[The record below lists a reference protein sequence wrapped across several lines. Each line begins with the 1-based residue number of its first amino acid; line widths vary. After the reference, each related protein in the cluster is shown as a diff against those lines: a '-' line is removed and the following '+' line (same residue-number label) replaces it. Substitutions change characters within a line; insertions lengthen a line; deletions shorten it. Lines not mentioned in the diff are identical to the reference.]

1 MEQVQ
6 VILADS
12 SPVVLSGLRSF
23 LEKHHR
29 IRVIR
34 EVATLSLLEE
44 ALTTNRGCL
53 AIVDWQLTSLET
65 AARIAKNSK
74 LIVFAMPE
82 SIEAWREAL
91 QIGVRGFIGKDQS
104 AADIRRAVLSVADG
118 QVWIGKTSAETILGY
133 ELSSDRGQSGRIDGP
148 GQLTNREKQV
158 IEAACRGLKSRGIA
172 LALRI
177 SEPTVAHHLTSI
189 YAKLGVTDRVGLI
202 IYAYQHSLNLPE
214 TKTPPGE
221 QSNGFQI
228 PGVA

>member
-1 MEQVQ
+1 MEQVK

-12 SPVVLSGLRSF
+12 SPVVLFGLRSF
-23 LEKHHR
+23 VEKHRR
-29 IRVIR
+29 IQVIR

-44 ALTTNRGCL
+44 ALTANRGCL
-53 AIVDWQLTSLET
+53 AIVDWHLISLET

-74 LIVFAMPE
+74 LIIYAMPE
-82 SIEAWREAL
+82 SIEAWRNAL

-118 QVWIGKTSAETILGY
+118 QIWVGKTSAEAILGY
-133 ELSSDRGQSGRIDGP
+133 QLSNRREQSARIDGP

-158 IEAACRGLKSRGIA
+158 IEVACRGLKSREIA

-177 SEPTVAHHLTSI
+177 SEPTVAHHLTSV

-202 IYAYQHSLNLPE
+202 IYAYQHSLHLPE
-214 TKTPPGE
+214 GKTPPGE
-221 QSNGFQI
+221 QPNGFRV

>member
-1 MEQVQ
+1 MEQVK

-12 SPVVLSGLRSF
+12 SPVVLFGLRSF
-23 LEKHHR
+23 VEKHRR
-29 IRVIR
+29 IQVIK
-34 EVATLSLLEE
+34 EVATLGLLEE
-44 ALTTNRGCL
+44 ALTANRGCL
-53 AIVDWQLTSLET
+53 AIVDWHLISLET

-74 LIVFAMPE
+74 LIIYAMPE
-82 SIEAWREAL
+82 SIEAWRNAL

-118 QVWIGKTSAETILGY
+118 QIWVGKTSAETILGY
-133 ELSSDRGQSGRIDGP
+133 QLSGGREQSARIDGP
-148 GQLTNREKQV
+148 SQLTNREKEV

-177 SEPTVAHHLTSI
+177 SEPTVAHHLTSV

-202 IYAYQHSLNLPE
+202 IYAYQHSLHLPE
-214 TKTPPGE
+214 AQTSRGE
-221 QSNGFQI
+221 QPNGFQF